1 MRADDDM
8 IFYVPQNT
16 ECSRRDL
23 VIAKMNYTFEKLKW
37 EVKDDN
43 FNPMYLKEGVH
54 Y

>member
-1 MRADDDM
+1 M

-16 ECSRRDL
+16 PCSRRDL
-23 VIAKMNYTFEKLKW
+23 VLAKMNYTLGKGKW
-37 EVKDDN
+37 EVKDDR